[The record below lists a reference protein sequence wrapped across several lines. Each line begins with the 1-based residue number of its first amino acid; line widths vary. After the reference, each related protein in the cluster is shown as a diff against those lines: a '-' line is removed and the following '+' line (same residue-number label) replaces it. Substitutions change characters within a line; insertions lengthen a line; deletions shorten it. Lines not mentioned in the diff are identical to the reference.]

1 MGIELSQ
8 EQLAILKE
16 TRAVATPAEFHALLA
31 AARPE
36 MDRIVREVMEPNQPI
51 STTLIEL
58 RDLYL
63 TVAQYEAELASKAY
77 GPERRALLRGAI
89 QLLDTANLWFGE
101 GKRTG
106 AYRARTVDEVIKASR
121 PFRARLKA
129 FADQAFVFEPEIA
142 EQFADANTSRTLDE
156 EVSDL
161 GMLLRL
167 ARRHQARLAPVGL
180 TEDFLREGDVL
191 LDEASGRDLLG
202 VLGLRSYEEA
212 MTLRNTVVTYATL
225 LGHEARAAGVNA
237 CWEIPEAKRRFSAA
251 SFRNALRRLRPKR
264 RGSAARAAAPDAPT
278 PTSASSSPAPDA
290 PSPAAAPTTTPIVPP
305 APASAA
311 PAAGPAESMDAPA

>member
-8 EQLAILKE
+8 EQHAVLKE
-16 TRAVATPAEFHALLA
+16 TRAVATPAEFQSFLET
-31 AARPE
+31 ARPE
-36 MDRIVREVMEPNQPI
+36 MDRIVREVMEPSQPI
-51 STTLIEL
+51 STTLTEL

-63 TVAQYEAELASKAY
+63 SVVQYEAPLASKAY

-106 AYRARTVDEVIKASR
+106 AYQVRSIEQVLKASR
-121 PFRARLKA
+121 PWRARLKA
-129 FADQAFVFEPEIA
+129 FADQAFVFEPDVA
-142 EQFADANTSRTLDE
+142 EQFADVNSSGTLDE

-167 ARRHQARLAPVGL
+167 ARQHQARLAQVGL
-180 TEDFLREGDVL
+180 TDDFLREGSVL
-191 LDEASGRDLLG
+191 LDEVSGRDLLG
-202 VLGLRSYEEA
+202 ILGLRNREEA
-212 MTLRNTVVTYATL
+212 MALRNSIVTYATL
-225 LGHEARAAGVNA
+225 LGYEARAAGVNA

-264 RGSAARAAAPDAPT
+264 RGSAAAEPE
-278 PTSASSSPAPDA
+278 
-290 PSPAAAPTTTPIVPP
+290 
-305 APASAA
+305 AA
-311 PAAGPAESMDAPA
+311 PAEAAPAEPRPAEPRPAEPRPVEPAPV

>member
-16 TRAVATPAEFHALLA
+16 TRAAAAPAEFQALLA
-31 AARPE
+31 EARPE
-36 MDRIVREVMEPNQPI
+36 MDRIIREVMEPSQPI

-63 TVAQYEAELASKAY
+63 TVAQYEAQLASKAY

-106 AYRARTVDEVIKASR
+106 AYQVRAVEEVIKASR
-121 PFRARLKA
+121 PWRARLKA
-129 FADQAFVFEPEIA
+129 FADQAFVFEPDAA
-142 EQFADANTSRTLDE
+142 EQFADVNSSGTLDE

-167 ARRHQARLAPVGL
+167 ARQHQARLAPVGL
-180 TEDFLREGDVL
+180 TDDFLREGGVL

-202 VLGLRSYEEA
+202 ILGLRSREEA
-212 MTLRNTVVTYATL
+212 MALRNTVVTYATL

-237 CWEIPEAKRRFSAA
+237 CWDIPEAKRRFSAA

-264 RGSAARAAAPDAPT
+264 RGSTAAPAPE
-278 PTSASSSPAPDA
+278 A
-290 PSPAAAPTTTPIVPP
+290 P
-305 APASAA
+305 APATAA
-311 PAAGPAESMDAPA
+311 PAPATAAPAPGPAEPMNAPV